1 MSEIKITKTMRYE
14 IEYNKELYDI
24 LSDIQYA
31 VWRIKNKATSMAWD
45 WQQFSFGYNERFGEW
60 PKEKDVLGKT
70 LSPDVYAFTK
80 EFGAHVASA
89 TVDTATQDAVKKFK
103 NDRSEERRV
112 GKEYETA
119 M

>member
-24 LSDIQYA
+24 LSDIQYV

-60 PKEKDVLGKT
+60 PKEKEILGKG
-70 LSPDVYAFTK
+70 LNADSYSFTK
-80 EFGAHVASA
+80 EYGKSVASM
-89 TVDTATQDAVKKFK
+89 TVDTATQDAIKKFK
-103 NDRSEERRV
+103 NDSPIF
-112 GKEYETA
+112 
-119 M
+119 